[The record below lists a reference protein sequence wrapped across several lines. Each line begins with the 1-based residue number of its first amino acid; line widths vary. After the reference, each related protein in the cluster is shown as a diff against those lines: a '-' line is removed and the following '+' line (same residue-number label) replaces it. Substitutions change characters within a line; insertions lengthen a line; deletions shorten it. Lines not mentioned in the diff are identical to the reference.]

1 MSNTA
6 ELINRIENIEEKI
19 DNIQTTM
26 NIILEKLERLDNT
39 STKMGN
45 HIEFVEGVYD
55 NFKRPLSII
64 KSRIENV
71 FGSDEIQ
78 SIE

>member
-1 MSNTA
+1 MSNK
-6 ELINRIENIEEKI
+6 EEVMKRIENLEEKI

-26 NIILEKLERLDNT
+26 NIILEKLERLDTT

-71 FGSDEIQ
+71 FGTGEIQ